1 MFFLTCY
8 LQLRVFPMYV
18 SCQPGFYAPEGRGWP
33 YAPLHP
39 QDRGL
44 KRVHIP
50 GSIPG
55 WGAKFSN
62 A

>member
-1 MFFLTCY
+1 
-8 LQLRVFPMYV
+8 MYV

-33 YAPLHP
+33 YTPLHP